1 MNIKWTLEDKQ
12 FIKDHAS
19 NVKDKDLA
27 IKLSERNQR
36 IVSID
41 AVRKLRQRL
50 GIIKKSGRGRC
61 ELKDQ

>member
-27 IKLSERNQR
+27 TKLSERNQR
-36 IVSID
+36 TVSID

>member
-12 FIKDHAS
+12 FIRDNAS
-19 NVKDKDLA
+19 RVKDKDLA
-27 IKLSERNQR
+27 IVLSQRNQR
-36 IVSID
+36 IISID

-50 GIIKKSGRGRC
+50 GIIKKSGRGKC

>member
-27 IKLSERNQR
+27 PALSERNQR

>member
-12 FIKDHAS
+12 FVRENAS
-19 NVKDKDLA
+19 IIKDKDLA
-27 IKLSERNQR
+27 IVLSRRNQR
-36 IVSID
+36 IISLD